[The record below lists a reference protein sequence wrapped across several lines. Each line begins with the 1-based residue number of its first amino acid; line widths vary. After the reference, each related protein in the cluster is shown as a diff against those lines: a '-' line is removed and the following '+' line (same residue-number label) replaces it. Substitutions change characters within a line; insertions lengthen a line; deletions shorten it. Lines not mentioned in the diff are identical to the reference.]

1 MPAFDDTVNTMFRV
15 LNTPSLPRL
24 DGMDSVVKDSLNI
37 VCMAE
42 GLSLSDKRTQLDM
55 LLLRYEVYLK
65 KLYYLIHGEEL
76 PSREEGQG
84 ATLSNAIFAFPALRG
99 LKNNPKP
106 EYQEFSQRLS
116 LLRQLR
122 NQESHGSIEINE
134 QEVDAAIR
142 IVIDM
147 YLFVTGMNVDNLSNE
162 NEMTDGGNMTPLHP
176 VGYKAH
182 EESDWPM
189 AAEDIFV
196 YGSIPVDLPKTNKK
210 DLVNN
215 KLDLVLMYAI
225 NPAARKKTEAAG
237 KIALGIKEKVLN
249 EIQKTSYDSVKY
261 LMFHYW
267 KDPKPFLLTKAP
279 RLVDAKDVPADFL
292 VRQPN
297 DAVKYL
303 LLEYNPNEP
312 HDTDDIDI
320 MKTQRRGEIRYL
332 PFVTT
337 IESITKDL
345 EHQ

>member
-1 MPAFDDTVNTMFRV
+1 MH
-15 LNTPSLPRL
+15 
-24 DGMDSVVKDSLNI
+24 
-37 VCMAE
+37 
-42 GLSLSDKRTQLDM
+42 LDM

-65 KLYYLIHGEEL
+65 KLYYLIYGEEL
-76 PSREEGQG
+76 PAREEGQG

-106 EYQEFSQRLS
+106 EFQEFSQRLS
-116 LLRQLR
+116 MLRQLR
-122 NQESHGSIEINE
+122 NHESHGSIEIKE
-134 QEVDAAIR
+134 QEVDAAIH

-147 YLFVTGMNVDNLSNE
+147 YLFVTGMNVDKLSDE
-162 NEMTDGGNMTPLHP
+162 NEMTDGGYTTPLHP
-176 VGYKAH
+176 VSYEAH
-182 EESDWPM
+182 EESDLPM

-196 YGSIPVDLPKTNKK
+196 YGSIPVDLPKTNRN
-210 DLVNN
+210 DLVDN

-225 NPAARKKTEAAG
+225 GNPAARKKTEAAG
-237 KIALGIKEKVLN
+237 KMALGIKEEVLN

-279 RLVDAKDVPADFL
+279 RLVDAEDVPADYL

-303 LLEYNPNEP
+303 LLEYNPDEP
-312 HDTDDIDI
+312 YDMDNIDI

-337 IESITKDL
+337 IESVTKD
-345 EHQ
+345 